1 MEKKL
6 LVFDLDGTLIDTLK
20 DLNIAVNYSLNK
32 HGFELRSL
40 EHTRKSIG
48 DGVAM
53 LVKRSLPETVTEIEY
68 ADVLE
73 NFEEYYKLHSNDNT
87 SPYPGMKETLIKL
100 KEKGYLLAVSTNKI
114 EDVAISL
121 IDDFYPNIFDT
132 VCGDNKVRQRKPS
145 PDSINEICRRLSFN
159 DKNNITYIGDT
170 EVDFMT
176 ANNSKVGFILVS
188 YGYRTEEEQIAK
200 KLTVLGIKK
209 PENLLKI
216 L

>member
-6 LVFDLDGTLIDTLK
+6 LIFDLDGTLIDTLK
-20 DLNIAVNYSLNK
+20 DLNNAVNYSLNK
-32 HGFELRSL
+32 HGYELRSL

-68 ADVLE
+68 VNVLKD
-73 NFEEYYKLHSNDNT
+73 FEEYYKLHSNDNT

-121 IDDFYPNIFDT
+121 IENFYPNVFDT

-159 DKNNITYIGDT
+159 DKSSITYIGDT

-176 ANNSKVGFILVS
+176 ANNSKIGFILVS
-188 YGYRTEEEQIAK
+188 YGYRTEEEQIEK

>member
-6 LVFDLDGTLIDTLK
+6 LIFDLDGTLIDTLK
-20 DLNIAVNYSLNK
+20 DLNNAVNYSLSK
-32 HGFELRSL
+32 HGYELRSL

-53 LVKRSLPETVTEIEY
+53 LVKRSLPENVTEIEY
-68 ADVLE
+68 TDVLKD
-73 NFEEYYKLHSNDNT
+73 FEDYYKLHSNDNT

-121 IDDFYPNIFDT
+121 INNFYPNIFDT
-132 VCGDNKVRQRKPS
+132 VCGDNKIRQRKPS
-145 PDSINEICRRLSFN
+145 PDSINEICKRLSFS
-159 DKNNITYIGDT
+159 DKNNIIYIGDT

-176 ANNSKVGFILVS
+176 ANNSKIGFILVS
-188 YGYRTEEEQIAK
+188 YGYRTEEEQITK

>member
-6 LVFDLDGTLIDTLK
+6 LIFDLDGTLIDTLK
-20 DLNIAVNYSLNK
+20 DLNNAVNYSLNK
-32 HGFELRSL
+32 HGFELRCL

-68 ADVLE
+68 ANVLE
-73 NFEEYYKLHSNDNT
+73 DFEKYYKLHSNDNT

-121 IDDFYPNIFDT
+121 IENFYPNIFDT

-145 PDSINEICRRLSFN
+145 PDSINEICKRLTFK

>member
-6 LVFDLDGTLIDTLK
+6 LIFDLDGTLIDTLK
-20 DLNIAVNYSLNK
+20 DLNNAVNYSLSK

-40 EHTRKSIG
+40 EHTRQSIG

-68 ADVLE
+68 SDVLKD
-73 NFEEYYKLHSNDNT
+73 FEKYYKLHSNDNT
-87 SPYPGMKETLIKL
+87 SPYPGMKKTLNKL

-121 IDDFYPNIFDT
+121 IKNFYPNIFDT
-132 VCGDNKVRQRKPS
+132 VCGDNKIRQRKPS

-176 ANNSKVGFILVS
+176 AKNSKIGFILVS
-188 YGYRTEEEQIAK
+188 YGYRTEKEQIAK